1 MFDSLVDRLRYSVER
16 HSDAEAVVHQDRRVT
31 YGQLWQ
37 YVCAVG
43 AFLAGEE
50 FEAGDRVAILLEN
63 SAEYIA
69 TYYGTLMAGG
79 VAVALTTASKA
90 KELAN
95 ALAHSGARWL
105 VADAR
110 HPELDELVRAASPA
124 LQVIRVGETGTPAN
138 AARWDDV
145 VKTVD
150 GRSARGVTL
159 EPDSTA
165 AIIYTSGTTG
175 KPKGVTLSHRNLASN
190 TESILA
196 YLGLTRED
204 RCLNVLPFYYSYG
217 NSVLH
222 THLAAG
228 ATLVLQNNQAYM
240 HVVLSLIKAERITGF
255 PGVPSTFALILNRF
269 KLGNYDLTGL
279 RYMTQAGGALAP
291 AHIKRLREE
300 LPHVRFFVMY
310 GQTEATAR
318 LSYLPPE
325 KLEQKPGSAGIRI
338 SGVQLEI
345 RDEHGNPVSHGV
357 VGEIYASGPN
367 VMTGYWNDPQ
377 ATAEVIKNGW
387 LKTGDMAYMDEEGY
401 VFIQGRRGD
410 IIKSGGHRISPRE
423 IEDVIVELDG
433 VAEAVVVG
441 VNDELLGEAIKAIVV
456 AKPGASLDVVTVKT
470 HCLRRLPVYKV
481 PKHIEFG
488 ADLPRTPTGK
498 IKRYLLATNTPK
510 TGRDE
515 CRSGGQSAWNR
526 RKVQLPYHGSDRRK
540 GTSVPPQSFV

>member
-1 MFDSLVDRLRYSVER
+1 MFNSLVDRLRRSVER
-16 HSDAEAVVHQDRRVT
+16 YPDAEAVVHHERRVS

-43 AFLAGEE
+43 AFLVGQGFEE
-50 FEAGDRVAILLEN
+50 SDRVAILLEN

-79 VAVALTTASKA
+79 VAVALNTATKA
-90 KELAN
+90 RELAD

-110 HPELDELVRAASPA
+110 HPELDELLRAAPPA
-124 LQVIRVGETGTPAN
+124 LRVIRVGEAGAPAGE
-138 AARWDDV
+138 AVRWDDV
-145 VKTVD
+145 VNAVD
-150 GRSARGVTL
+150 DRAVPGAAL
-159 EPDSTA
+159 EPDSAA

-196 YLGLTRED
+196 YLGLTHED

-240 HVVLSLIKAERITGF
+240 HVVLSQIKSERITGF

-269 KLGNYDLTGL
+269 KLGNYDLAGL

-325 KLEQKPGSAGIRI
+325 KLEQKPGSAGIPI
-338 SGVQLEI
+338 PGVRLEI
-345 RDEHGNPVSHGV
+345 RDEHGNPVPRGV
-357 VGEIYASGPN
+357 VGEIHASGPN
-367 VMTGYWNDPQ
+367 VMVGYWNDPE
-377 ATAEVIKNGW
+377 ATAEVVKNGW
-387 LKTGDMAYMDEEGY
+387 LKTGDMAHMDEEGY

-410 IIKSGGHRISPRE
+410 MIKSGGHRISPRD
-423 IEDVIVELDG
+423 IEDVIAELDG

-441 VNDELLGEAIKAIVV
+441 VSDVILGEAIRAVVV
-456 AKPGASLDVVTVKT
+456 ARPGAGLDAAAVKA
-470 HCLRRLPVYKV
+470 HCLRRLAAYKL
-481 PKHIEFG
+481 PKHIEFT

-498 IKRYLLATNTPK
+498 VKRYMLAA
-510 TGRDE
+510 DLH
-515 CRSGGQSAWNR
+515 A
-526 RKVQLPYHGSDRRK
+526 DRRK
-540 GTSVPPQSFV
+540 IRLPIYGPDRRTGASVPPQSFV